1 MATNHSA
8 RPVDFAPGTVRL
20 LDFDDA
26 APGDAELVLVPAPS
40 SHPDDPLNWFGPRK
54 WLSLACVVLYTF
66 SSGALTAALYSIYPD
81 YSAATGIDIPTLNQA
96 VGVMF
101 LLVGFGPM
109 LTTPLSNIIGKRPI
123 YLGSLL
129 LSGSI
134 SIWSVFIKSTPQWYG
149 RCVLLGIAGGPVFAT
164 TEVSV
169 SDVFFAHER
178 ALPMGIYIIALYL
191 GALAAP
197 LIGAYL
203 AAAWDYRAVFYFC
216 AILIYGTLAF
226 CFVFMEETNYVRPS
240 PLETTSAGDD
250 SDDDHKHVDPHKI
263 SASSHV
269 VQVDAKRKSFV
280 KRMALFERP
289 GPHAWKIFKVGILQP
304 IAFLRLPIVWW
315 CAVMYA
321 FGQVWFNLMNALTA
335 SILMA
340 PPYNFSVKQV
350 GLAYLSPMILTI
362 PSVILYGWVNDKWAL
377 WMAKRRG
384 GISEPEDKLSLLL
397 LTTAIPLPVSLL
409 MLGLPPTYAWRW
421 PAYVV
426 AGMGMSVMFGSFLTA
441 SSIYYLFD
449 CYHTFRPYSYD
460 LPTSD
465 SPQILALLMP
475 SMAISFGFNYAVS
488 PWTAGIGLR
497 NFGISACFTAFG
509 CALLTLP
516 MLRWGK
522 ALRIRDAAMYYGEG
536 GSKA

>member
-40 SHPDDPLNWFGPRK
+40 SHPDDPLN
-54 WLSLACVVLYTF
+54 VT
-66 SSGALTAALYSIYPD
+66 LYSIYPD
-81 YSAATGIDIPTLNQA
+81 YSAATGIDIPPLNQA

-109 LTTPLSNIIGKRPI
+109 LTTPLSNIIGMRPI

-149 RCVLLGIAGGPVFAT
+149 RCVFLGIAGGPVFAT

-191 GALAAP
+191 GALSAP

-226 CFVFMEETNYVRPS
+226 CFVFMEETNYVRSS

-250 SDDDHKHVDPHKI
+250 SDDAHKHVDPHKI
-263 SASSHV
+263 AASSHV
-269 VQVDAKRKSFV
+269 VQV
-280 KRMALFERP
+280 
-289 GPHAWKIFKVGILQP
+289 G
-304 IAFLRLPIVWW
+304 
-315 CAVMYA
+315 
-321 FGQVWFNLMNALTA
+321 
-335 SILMA
+335 
-340 PPYNFSVKQV
+340 
-350 GLAYLSPMILTI
+350 
-362 PSVILYGWVNDKWAL
+362 VIIYGYINDKWAL
-377 WMAKRRG
+377 WMARRRG

-397 LTTAIPLPVSLL
+397 LSTAIPLPVSLL
-409 MLGLPPTYAWRW
+409 MLGLPPTYGWHWA
-421 PAYVV
+421 AYVV
-426 AGMGMSVMFGSFLTA
+426 AGMGLSVLFGSLFTA

-475 SMAISFGFNYAVS
+475 TMAIAFGFVQLRRLALD
-488 PWTAGIGLR
+488 TGIGLR
-497 NFGISACFTAFG
+497 NFGISAAFVAFA